1 MTLGQWFSWCKMNR
15 FVNGFTPDRLVFRL
29 VSFFL
34 SFCVCWCNLFR
45 SSSISI
51 QAGQISCWQFPKKKG
66 LVCYLIWY
74 TFSMYLCLSIIAK
87 MSWFAKGLLRCSFW
101 CKVLTSNSSYLISN
115 HEIFRR
121 CTHVSKDTWF
131 KKIKRM
137 VTKFLGQVRKISIVI
152 IQLYDEIGRA
162 SCRERVFGRV

>member
-1 MTLGQWFSWCKMNR
+1 MNR
-15 FVNGFTPDRLVFRL
+15 LSMVLPQIDWSSDLYLFF
-29 VSFFL
+29 FFL
-34 SFCVCWCNLFR
+34 CVLCNLFR

-101 CKVLTSNSSYLISN
+101 CKVLTRNSSYLNLISN

-121 CTHVSKDTWF
+121 CTHVSKDTLGS
-131 KKIKRM
+131 KRSN
-137 VTKFLGQVRKISIVI
+137 GWSPNSWDR
-152 IQLYDEIGRA
+152 
-162 SCRERVFGRV
+162 

>member
-1 MTLGQWFSWCKMNR
+1 MVQNESL
-15 FVNGFTPDRLVFRL
+15 VNGFTFTPDRLV
-29 VSFFL
+29 SFFFFL
-34 SFCVCWCNLFR
+34 CVLCNLFR

-101 CKVLTSNSSYLISN
+101 CKVLTRNSSYLNLISN

-121 CTHVSKDTWF
+121 CTHVSTDTLGS
-131 KKIKRM
+131 KRSN
-137 VTKFLGQVRKISIVI
+137 GWSPNSWDR
-152 IQLYDEIGRA
+152 
-162 SCRERVFGRV
+162 